1 MLYPSDGEPMN
12 IRHYYSPRVAG
23 DVSGEAMIF
32 KLGVGQLLDEIRQ
45 SILQSQLIISP
56 TATTTKAG
64 SGKTG
69 IQGLAKGLNAGL
81 AVSLQSLGW
90 GPLKAPGAK
99 GATAKLDWYKSL
111 PTGIGYGPERMGIG
125 MEAQFGNNF
134 QFNADLQRLGE
145 AMLEGAIVAGVCVV
159 ASDELKNYKADRG
172 AYFSS
177 EKQKL
182 DRHLALL
189 LGSGVARMPGYVM
202 LGIEQDGFGFEDAKP
217 GVFQLKAPVF
227 DPVAGV
233 QGGPV
238 RFETFGR
245 KD

>member
-1 MLYPSDGEPMN
+1 MQ
-12 IRHYYSPRVAG
+12 IKHYYSPRVAG
-23 DVSGEAMIF
+23 DFSGEAMIF

-45 SILQSQLIISP
+45 SILQATLLISP
-56 TATTTKAG
+56 TVTTTKAG

-69 IQGLAKGLNAGL
+69 IQGLAKGLNEGL
-81 AVSLQSLGW
+81 AASLGSLGW

-99 GATAKLDWYKSL
+99 SATARLDWYKSL
-111 PTGIGYGPERMGIG
+111 PTGISFGPERIGVG

-134 QFNADLQRLGE
+134 QFNADLQRLDE
-145 AMLEGAIVAGVCVV
+145 AMLDGSIVAGVCIV

-172 AYFSS
+172 AHFSS

-189 LGSGVARMPGYVM
+189 LGSGVARMPGYV
-202 LGIEQDGFGFEDAKP
+202 LIGIEHDAFAFEDLGK
-217 GVFQLKAPVF
+217 GVFQLQAPIF

-233 QGGPV
+233 QAGPKDFKV
-238 RFETFGR
+238 FGHNG
-245 KD
+245 